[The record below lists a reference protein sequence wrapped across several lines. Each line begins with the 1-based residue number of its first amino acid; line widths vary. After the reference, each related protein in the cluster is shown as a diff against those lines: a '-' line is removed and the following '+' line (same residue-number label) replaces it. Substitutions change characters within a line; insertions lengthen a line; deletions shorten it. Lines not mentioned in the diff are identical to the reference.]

1 MMSAVRRPK
10 PHPKPHAPRPARTS
24 GRARAHAFAALSG
37 FSALVYELLW
47 LKQLGLLFGNTAHA
61 AAVGLTVFFLGL
73 AIGGWFWGRRAAGHA
88 RPLRLYAYLELGIA
102 AAAILYFALL
112 RAYHAI
118 YAPMSAVAGDG
129 FLLMV
134 AVKFLLAVVLL
145 GPAAFLIGGTYPV
158 LGHAIVARPDALGT
172 LGTSLYG
179 VNTIGAAAG
188 AFAAGFVLPSWIG
201 FTGAYVL
208 AMAINVAIGMWALR
222 AAAGA
227 DAARPFGDARTT
239 ADAGHRPAGIWII
252 ACGSGVLTLGLEVA
266 WTRMFAQVLENSV
279 YTFSIIL
286 VVFLVALGL
295 GSWLASAMARLRLD
309 PGVVLTLALTL
320 AGVLSALVPSTF
332 VALTSGLQGLGDAR
346 TWSEHVWSIARAAAI
361 LLPAGL
367 AAGFVFPYL
376 MRVVPMTGGVGSVLG
391 TLVAVNTSG
400 AIAGS
405 LATGFVMLAWV
416 GLWAT
421 LEAMAIGY
429 LVLGVVAALALGR
442 APSRLALVAGG
453 AVVAVALFATA
464 RLPLVHLDPS
474 RHEQL
479 VEAWEGPHGI
489 TAIVRQDRGLRLK
502 LNNFYSLGGTADDPQ
517 HERNQTLI
525 PLLTHPRPDAVFF
538 LGLGAGVTAGEATRH
553 PVQRIVVCELVPD
566 VIEAARKYFAQE
578 ARGLFADSRATILA
592 EDGRSYLAAT
602 PDRFDVVISDLF
614 VPWHA
619 GTGSLYSREHFDTV
633 RRRLTPG
640 GVFVQWLP
648 LFQLSRREFFT
659 VARTMLEVF
668 PQVVMWRGDFY
679 ANKAIV
685 ALVGS
690 ADLRPLNRA
699 TLRRRIER
707 LSPSVD
713 TDLVESVVLTYYMG
727 NLTAG
732 RDLIPAGPLNTD
744 DRPVVEYL
752 APRAAYERSNDSA
765 WFQSHRLAAFQQEL
779 LERVPPGRDPYLAGF
794 SEADRHPVR
803 AGLEYYRAIS
813 YSVEG
818 NDPAARKHVEAFL
831 SLMPSKAVL
840 GGPFLSLDKLLNGG
854 S

>member
-1 MMSAVRRPK
+1 MMPAMRGPKVDPKRR
-10 PHPKPHAPRPARTS
+10 APRLARTGGS
-24 GRARAHAFAALSG
+24 VRAHAFAALSG

-47 LKQLGLLFGNTAHA
+47 LKQLGLLFGSTAHA
-61 AAVGLTVFFLGL
+61 AAGGLTVFFLGL
-73 AIGGWFWGRRAAGHA
+73 AIGGWYWGRRAARVT
-88 RPLRLYAYLELGIA
+88 RPLRLYASLELGIA
-102 AAAILYFALL
+102 AAAMLYFVLL
-112 RAYHAI
+112 RVYHAI
-118 YAPMSAVAGDG
+118 YAPMTQVVGDG
-129 FLLMV
+129 FLLV
-134 AVKFLLAVVLL
+134 LAVKLLLAVLLL

-158 LGHAIVARPDALGT
+158 LGHAIVARPNALGT

-201 FTGAYVL
+201 FTGAYLL
-208 AMAINVAIGMWALR
+208 AMAINVVVGAWALS
-222 AAAGA
+222 AARGA
-227 DAARPFGDARTT
+227 DAAAPVALTRTS
-239 ADAGHRPAGIWII
+239 ADDRDQPPWIWII

-295 GSWLASAMARLRLD
+295 GSWLASELARLRVD
-309 PGVVLTLALTL
+309 PGAVLTLALTL
-320 AGVLSALVPSTF
+320 AGVSSAIVPSAF
-332 VALTSGLQGLGDAR
+332 VALTDGLQGLGAAQ

-361 LLPAGL
+361 LLPPGL

-376 MRVVPMTGGVGSVLG
+376 LRVVPTTRGVGSVLG

-416 GLWAT
+416 GLWTT
-421 LEAMAIGY
+421 LEAIAIGY
-429 LVLGVVAALALGR
+429 FVLGVVAALARGH
-442 APSRLALVAGG
+442 APLRLALVGGG
-453 AVVAVALFATA
+453 ALTVVALFTSA

-479 VEAWEGPHGI
+479 VEAWEGPHGV

-517 HERNQTLI
+517 HERNQALI
-525 PLLTHPRPDAVFF
+525 PLLTHPQPDAVFF

-566 VIEAARKYFAQE
+566 VIVAARKHFALE
-578 ARGLFADSRATILA
+578 ARGLFTDPRASILA

-602 PDRFDVVISDLF
+602 RDRFDVVISDLF

-619 GTGSLYSREHFDTV
+619 GTGSLYSREHFETV
-633 RRRLTPG
+633 RRRLASG

-659 VARTMLEVF
+659 IARTMLEVF
-668 PQVVMWRGDFY
+668 PQVVLWRGDFY

-685 ALVGS
+685 ALVAS
-690 ADLRPLNRA
+690 TDLQPLDRS
-699 TLRRRIER
+699 TLRHRIER
-707 LSPSVD
+707 LSPSAD
-713 TDLVESVVLTYYMG
+713 TDLVEAVVLTYYMG

-732 RDLIPAGPLNTD
+732 RAAIPAGPLNTD
-744 DRPVVEYL
+744 NRPLVEYF
-752 APRAAYERSNDSA
+752 APRAAYERSDDA
-765 WFQSHRLAAFQQEL
+765 ALFQSHRLADFQQQL
-779 LERVPPGRDPYLAGF
+779 LERVPTGRDPYLAAF
-794 SEADRHPVR
+794 PEANRQPVQ
-803 AGLEYYRAIS
+803 AGLAYYRAIS
-813 YSVEG
+813 HSVDG
-818 NDPAARKHVEAFL
+818 NDAAAQRQVEAFL
-831 SLMPSKAVL
+831 DLMPSNAVV
-840 GGPFLSLDKLLNGG
+840 GGPFLNLDELLDDG

>member
-1 MMSAVRRPK
+1 MFVVRRPK
-10 PHPKPHAPRPARTS
+10 PHSKRSAPRPAAA
-24 GRARAHAFAALSG
+24 GGGGRAHAFAALSG

-73 AIGGWFWGRRAAGHA
+73 AIGGWFWGRRAVIDA
-88 RPLRLYAYLELGIA
+88 RPLRLYGYLELGIA
-102 AAAILYFALL
+102 AAAVLYFALL
-112 RAYHAI
+112 RVYHGV
-118 YAPMSAVAGDG
+118 YAPMAAIADDRFAFIV
-129 FLLMV
+129 V
-134 AVKFLLAVVLL
+134 IKFLLAVLLL

-158 LGHAIVARPDALGT
+158 LGHAIVARPEALGT
-172 LGTSLYG
+172 LGTSLYA

-188 AFAAGFVLPSWIG
+188 AFAAGFLLPSWIG
-201 FTGAYVL
+201 FTGAYLL
-208 AMAINVAIGMWALR
+208 AMAINVAVGTWALR
-222 AAAGA
+222 AARGA
-227 DAARPFGDARTT
+227 SAATPIVVARTP
-239 ADAGHRPAGIWII
+239 AHAGDRPTWVWFI
-252 ACGSGVLTLGLEVA
+252 AFGSGVLTLGLEVA

-279 YTFSIIL
+279 YTFSIVL

-295 GSWLASAMARLRLD
+295 GSWLASAVARLRPD

-320 AGVLSALVPSTF
+320 AGVFSALVPSAF
-332 VALTSGLQGLGDAR
+332 VAMTSSLQGLGDAR
-346 TWSEHVWSIARAAAI
+346 TWSEHVWSMARAAAI

-376 MRVVPMTGGVGSVLG
+376 MRVVPMIGGVGSVLG
-391 TLVAVNTSG
+391 SLVAVNTWG

-405 LATGFVMLAWV
+405 LATGFVMLASF

-421 LEAMAIGY
+421 LEAIAIGY
-429 LVLGVVAALALGR
+429 LVLGVVAAVAGRR

-453 AVVAVALFATA
+453 ALIVVALSTTV
-464 RLPLVHLDPS
+464 RLPLVYLDPS
-474 RHEQL
+474 RQEQL

-525 PLLTHPRPDAVFF
+525 PLLTHPRPDSVFF

-566 VIEAARKYFAQE
+566 VITAARKHFAQE
-578 ARGLFADSRATILA
+578 TGGLFADPRASILA

-602 PDRFDVVISDLF
+602 RDRFDVVISDLF

-619 GTGSLYSREHFDTV
+619 GTGSLYSREHFETV

-659 VARTMLEVF
+659 VARTMLDVF
-668 PQVVMWRGDFY
+668 PQVVLWRGDFY

-685 ALVGS
+685 ALIGS
-690 ADLRPLNRA
+690 EDLQPLDRA
-699 TLRRRIER
+699 ALRRRIER
-707 LSPSVD
+707 LSPSAD
-713 TDLVESVVLTYYMG
+713 AALVEAVLLTYYMG
-727 NLTAG
+727 NLTAS
-732 RDLIPAGPLNTD
+732 RAVIPAGPINTD
-744 DRPVVEYL
+744 NRPVIEYL
-752 APRAAYERSNDSA
+752 APRAAYERSHDAA
-765 WFQSHRLAAFQQEL
+765 WFQSHSLAGFQQQL
-779 LERVPPGRDPYLAGF
+779 LERVPPARDPYLAGF
-794 SEADRHPVR
+794 SEADRQPVQ

-813 YSVEG
+813 HSVEG
-818 NDPAARKHVEAFL
+818 NDAAAQKHVEAFL
-831 SLMPSKAVL
+831 NLMPPNAVL
-840 GGPFLSLDKLLNGG
+840 GGPFLNLDKLLNEG